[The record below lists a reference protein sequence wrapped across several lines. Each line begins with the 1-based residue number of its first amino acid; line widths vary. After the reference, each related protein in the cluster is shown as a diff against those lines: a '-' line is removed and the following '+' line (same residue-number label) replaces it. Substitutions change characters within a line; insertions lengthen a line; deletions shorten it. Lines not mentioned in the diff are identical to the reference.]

1 MTLIEAIEQLT
12 QLHAQY
18 GDLPVLHEGFDEGPD
33 ENCIVRLQPVT
44 VRGVASAE
52 DYRGRPSKRLFFEL
66 LDKGTP
72 LPISSVL
79 GTLKTLAEQ
88 QPLDLELVVEAGYG
102 YIDEVGDIYAAEN
115 IDQIGP
121 FFEED
126 VVDIPASQFPCALVQ
141 VASAI

>member
-1 MTLIEAIEQLT
+1 MTLIETIEQLT
-12 QLHAQY
+12 QLQAQY

-44 VRGVASAE
+44 VRGVAVAE
-52 DYRGRPSKRLFFEL
+52 DYRGRPCDRLFFEL
-66 LDKGTP
+66 LNKGTP
-72 LPISSVL
+72 LLISNVL
-79 GTLKTLAEQ
+79 STLEALAQ
-88 QPLDLELVVEAGYG
+88 KQPLNLELVVEAGYG
-102 YIDEVGDIYAAEN
+102 YIDEVSDVYVAEN

-121 FFEED
+121 FFDED